1 MHIVSEEA
9 RVGVTVSV
17 IIPTWNEAARIEEA
31 VACARAVGDEVVVA
45 DGGSPDGTADLAARA
60 GARVVH
66 APKGR
71 GAQLHAGAVAA
82 RGDVLLFL
90 HADTALAPEA
100 RGAVLR
106 ALEDPRVPGGNF
118 FLRFTPETRLARVY
132 TWLYHVRRRALRIYY
147 GDSAMF
153 VRREVYERLGGF
165 KPLPLLEDYE
175 WMRRLERHGRTAY
188 VREVAAE
195 TSTRRFADRPA
206 RVMGEWVLIQGLYL
220 LGVPPARLAR
230 LYADVRERSSARAR
244 RDAKKGRA
252 A

>member
-1 MHIVSEEA
+1 M
-9 RVGVTVSV
+9 
-17 IIPTWNEAARIEEA
+17 
-31 VACARAVGDEVVVA
+31 
-45 DGGSPDGTADLAARA
+45 
-60 GARVVH
+60 
-66 APKGR
+66 
-71 GAQLHAGAVAA
+71 
-82 RGDVLLFL
+82 
-90 HADTALAPEA
+90 
-100 RGAVLR
+100 
-106 ALEDPRVPGGNF
+106 
-118 FLRFTPETRLARVY
+118 PETRLARVY

-206 RVMGEWVLIQGLYL
+206 QVMGEWVLIQGLYL

-230 LYADVRERSSARAR
+230 LYADVRERSR
-244 RDAKKGRA
+244 KA